1 MLYEVSF
8 ELNGVY
14 CANLVETNTGM
25 ETAKEYFIQEKLDG
39 DRSRF
44 CGISEHYGSRK
55 PGMPI
60 HTVPDGWKGKHSKK
74 LVLVDI
80 LCEYLTEKN
89 FNADGSPSD
98 DDSYYKIVQVK
109 TERPVSEIIKEVRED
124 GWCREM
130 DGCDDVKAIIG
141 MEDYVGDTLE
151 ARMVLSIVGHN
162 GDIARNK
169 NVLVCVYRDTTGL
182 RYDEKDD
189 NNLVYLEVPQNVLS
203 EYMKKHQ
210 LPKDWLDIYTAD
222 DTIDFFDYAKAS
234 IVGIYPA

>member
-14 CANLVETNTGM
+14 CANLVETNNGM

-44 CGISEHYGSRK
+44 CGISEHYGLRK

-60 HTVPDGWKGKHSKK
+60 HTVPDEWKGKKSKK

-80 LCEYLTEKN
+80 LCEYLTETN

-109 TERPVSEIIKEVRED
+109 TERPVSEIRKEVKED

-130 DGCDDVKAIIG
+130 NDCDDVKAVIV
-141 MEDYVGDTLE
+141 MEDYVEGTLE
-151 ARMVLSIVGHN
+151 ARH
-162 GDIARNK
+162 
-169 NVLVCVYRDTTGL
+169 
-182 RYDEKDD
+182 
-189 NNLVYLEVPQNVLS
+189 VLS
-203 EYMKKHQ
+203 EVGHKCG
-210 LPKDWLDIYTAD
+210 
-222 DTIDFFDYAKAS
+222 KAE
-234 IVGIYPA
+234 